1 MNGKRFAWSPPHQL
15 NPPGQIADVAPKT
28 QPRSPD
34 GNSATRRFLDTF
46 GFHLLIVLLGIV
58 LAFM

>member
-1 MNGKRFAWSPPHQL
+1 MVSPTPA
-15 NPPGQIADVAPKT
+15 NPPGQIADVAPKM
-28 QPRSPD
+28 QPGSPNAD
-34 GNSATRRFLDTF
+34 SATRRFLDTF